1 MLLSQ
6 DQIKYLKSHKDQITF
21 DLLQA
26 LRKHGNEGKQLAL
39 DILDTP
45 MDAEMYHLDAFGN
58 RISMDGDRKLKKPY
72 TKMNLAPIHIEEIQ
86 RCKED
91 IHYFKDNYVKIKT
104 QKGINF
110 PDIRPYQNEFLDV
123 LNGNY
128 ESIISLMSRQA
139 GKSIT
144 VAIELSWHYLFNENI
159 NIGICANKSKL
170 AREFLNNVK
179 NIFLELPMWM
189 QPGTITWNKGSIV
202 NENAMRILTD
212 APSSDSFRGFTIG
225 LLVVDELAFIKNDK
239 WKAMKDSVIPS
250 QSGLSWKKNIFIST
264 ANGLNHFFDLVNGAK
279 KRKRLY
285 NVSKDQKVRMKDGS
299 IITLDEYY
307 KIVQD
312 RQQTVTEQA

>member
-1 MLLSQ
+1 MRVTVLS
-6 DQIKYLKSHKDQITF
+6 
-21 DLLQA
+21 
-26 LRKHGNEGKQLAL
+26 
-39 DILDTP
+39 
-45 MDAEMYHLDAFGN
+45 
-58 RISMDGDRKLKKPY
+58 
-72 TKMNLAPIHIEEIQ
+72 
-86 RCKED
+86 
-91 IHYFKDNYVKIKT
+91 
-104 QKGINF
+104 
-110 PDIRPYQNEFLDV
+110 
-123 LNGNY
+123 
-128 ESIISLMSRQA
+128 
-139 GKSIT
+139 
-144 VAIELSWHYLFNENI
+144 HYLFNENI

-264 ANGLNHFFDLVNGAK
+264 ANGLNHF
-279 KRKRLY
+279 LY